1 MFARYSAFV
10 FRLAPHFPFTSEQ
23 TRASVILERQANSFG
38 ANISAL
44 EDEITFQDHE
54 ESESL
59 VISLG
64 FASLHPLEIA
74 GRRIILSGKE
84 LELGI
89 FQEGVN
95 AGRNLKIF
103 CVLICFNSLAK
114 YSKFHLTIY
123 LIEISQVLPGHMS
136 LRKCIHF
143 DSLKFDQIELGIS
156 NQRIGTGNILVSYWN
171 K

>member
-1 MFARYSAFV
+1 MFARDSAFV
-10 FRLAPHFPFTSEQ
+10 FRLPPHFPFTSEQ
-23 TRASVILERQANSFG
+23 TRASIILERRANSTG

-54 ESESL
+54 ESRSL

-89 FQEGVN
+89 FQE
-95 AGRNLKIF
+95 NLKLF
-103 CVLICFNSLAK
+103 SVPICFNSLAK
-114 YSKFHLTIY
+114 YSKLHPTIY
-123 LIEISQVLPGHMS
+123 LIEILQVLPG
-136 LRKCIHF
+136 L
-143 DSLKFDQIELGIS
+143 
-156 NQRIGTGNILVSYWN
+156 
-171 K
+171 